1 MTRIVAATLSR
12 LAVSASADLAY
23 PLGQLPT
30 LGAMVIPIAVAQLVA
45 VRIRSAR

>member
-1 MTRIVAATLSR
+1 MTRIVAAALSR

-23 PLGQLPT
+23 PLAQLPT
-30 LGAMVIPIAVAQLVA
+30 LGAMVIAIARLVA